1 MKKLLLLLIAIVS
14 VSVFGTTVQIGKLY
28 YDLQGSAAAVV
39 KSPTNTAYYRN
50 LKLTSLTI
58 PSKVTYNNK
67 EYTVT
72 EIRDQEIFYGC
83 TTVVSVNIANTVQ
96 SLPSQYAFTNCSAMT
111 TLQLSSSLT
120 EIPYYAFGGCTKLS
134 SVTIPNNVTK
144 IGNDAFH
151 GCSKLATVTL
161 GNKITSIGS
170 YAFGYCEKLES
181 IELPSSLTSIGD
193 YAFRNCTTLTN
204 INIPNSVIQL
214 GECAFCYCSSLVNIS
229 VPGSI
234 RKIPTGAFSS
244 CTNLSSVTLTEG
256 LDSIGMQAFYNNDA
270 LTSVTI
276 PNSATYIGQEAF
288 EYSSNLTSVTIGSG
302 MQKIDSWAFRDCP
315 LTSIYISATTPPT
328 VGVNVP
334 SSAYS
339 TCTIYVPAASVSAYK
354 TASWWQ
360 NFNIQALPTYTIT
373 WKQDN
378 GSTINTTSV
387 THGQTP
393 THADPTKSATA
404 EYSYTFAGWTPT
416 IVPATANATYTATYT
431 ATKRS
436 YTITFNNYDN
446 TQLQSSS
453 VEYGTIPSYTGST
466 PTKPTD
472 TQYMYTFAGWTP
484 EIVPA
489 TEDATYTAVYDSIP
503 NKCIIASGTC
513 GANGDNLIWELSCD
527 SVLTISGTGAMENFI
542 STPDSTTKPWK
553 DYVLEIKEIV
563 INTGVTTIGDN
574 AFSNCRN
581 LTSIIIPDGVTSI
594 GESAFNYCIG
604 LVSVTLPQG
613 LTSIGRSA
621 FFYCKSL
628 GGITF
633 PNSITSIGPSAFMS
647 SGLGTATLP
656 NSITK
661 IESSTFCNTLLAKIT
676 IPNSVTSIGSNAF
689 EHCTHLDSITIPNS
703 VTSIGTSAFSESGL
717 YSINIPNSITRIES
731 STFHKTK
738 FTSITIP
745 DSVTSIGSSA
755 FLECSR
761 LKSVIIGQ
769 NVTNIERRAF
779 KECTQLTDIYNHA
792 ITPQNISS
800 NVFENVDVSACVLHV
815 PCGTLAVYQT
825 ADVWK
830 DFGTIIADGCFYA
843 ITWQNYDATILQV
856 DSLLEGIT
864 PFYSGETPTKPAT
877 LEYTYILASWTPEIV
892 PATEDA
898 TYTAVFD
905 STKIEYNVDV
915 TIPDSIESHGSVTI
929 DGEPTY
935 GDTITVT
942 AIPEDGYYFDGWS
955 DGNTD
960 NPREI
965 EITGDTAVYPI
976 FKECEEIIVNI
987 SQTINKGQS
996 FTFGGQELTTRGTYR
1011 DTVVLANGCDSIVV
1025 LKLNVLNSKVK
1036 FNLRVV
1042 VNDETMGTVSGTGA
1056 YVSGSE
1062 VTITAT
1068 PASSKY
1074 IFVRWYN
1081 EDEGID
1087 VYENPY
1093 SFTLTRNLQLRAV
1106 FRKAPR
1112 RTPESKNTDN
1122 NK

>member
-1 MKKLLLLLIAIVS
+1 MKKLLLILIAIIVS
-14 VSVFGTTVQIGKLY
+14 VSVFGVTEKIGKLY

-72 EIRDQEIFYGC
+72 EIRGQEIFEGC

-144 IGNDAFH
+144 IGKDAFH

-161 GNKITSIGS
+161 GNKIASIGS

-378 GSTINTTSV
+378 GSTINTTTV

-393 THADPTKSATA
+393 THANPTKSATA
-404 EYSYTFAGWTPT
+404 EYTYTFKAWTPT

-431 ATKRS
+431 ATKRK

-453 VEYGTIPSYTGST
+453 VEYGKVPAYTNGT
-466 PTKPTD
+466 PTKPATAEYTYTFKGWTPEIVSVTGPATYTAVFD
-472 TQYMYTFAGWTP
+472 SVKNVYQVTWVNADGSELNKDSLEYGAMPTHDDLVKANTAEYTYTFAGWTP
-484 EIVPA
+484 DTVAVTGDA
-489 TEDATYTAVYDSIP
+489 TYIAVFDSVKNVYQITWLNADGSELGKDSLEYGEMPEYKGEAPTKDSTTVYAYSFAGWTQNIATVTGDATYTA
-503 NKCIIASGTC
+503 K
-513 GANGDNLIWELSCD
+513 
-527 SVLTISGTGAMENFI
+527 
-542 STPDSTTKPWK
+542 
-553 DYVLEIKEIV
+553 
-563 INTGVTTIGDN
+563 
-574 AFSNCRN
+574 
-581 LTSIIIPDGVTSI
+581 
-594 GESAFNYCIG
+594 
-604 LVSVTLPQG
+604 
-613 LTSIGRSA
+613 
-621 FFYCKSL
+621 
-628 GGITF
+628 
-633 PNSITSIGPSAFMS
+633 
-647 SGLGTATLP
+647 
-656 NSITK
+656 
-661 IESSTFCNTLLAKIT
+661 
-676 IPNSVTSIGSNAF
+676 
-689 EHCTHLDSITIPNS
+689 
-703 VTSIGTSAFSESGL
+703 
-717 YSINIPNSITRIES
+717 
-731 STFHKTK
+731 
-738 FTSITIP
+738 
-745 DSVTSIGSSA
+745 
-755 FLECSR
+755 
-761 LKSVIIGQ
+761 
-769 NVTNIERRAF
+769 
-779 KECTQLTDIYNHA
+779 
-792 ITPQNISS
+792 
-800 NVFENVDVSACVLHV
+800 
-815 PCGTLAVYQT
+815 
-825 ADVWK
+825 
-830 DFGTIIADGCFYA
+830 
-843 ITWQNYDATILQV
+843 
-856 DSLLEGIT
+856 
-864 PFYSGETPTKPAT
+864 
-877 LEYTYILASWTPEIV
+877 
-892 PATEDA
+892 
-898 TYTAVFD
+898 FD
-905 STKIEYNVDV
+905 STKIEYNVDI
-915 TIPDSIESHGSVTI
+915 TIPDTIESHGSVTI

-935 GDTITVT
+935 GDTITIT
-942 AIPEDGYYFDGWS
+942 ATPDDGYYFDGWS

-976 FKECEEIIVNI
+976 FKECGERITYLTE
-987 SQTINKGQS
+987 TIYKGQS
-996 FTFGGQELTTRGTYR
+996 FAFGGQELTTRGTYR
-1011 DTVVLANGCDSIVV
+1011 DTIVLANGCDSIVV

-1093 SFTLTRNLQLRAV
+1093 TFTLTRNLQLRAV

-1112 RTPESKNTDN
+1112 KTPKAN
-1122 NK
+1122 NKNK